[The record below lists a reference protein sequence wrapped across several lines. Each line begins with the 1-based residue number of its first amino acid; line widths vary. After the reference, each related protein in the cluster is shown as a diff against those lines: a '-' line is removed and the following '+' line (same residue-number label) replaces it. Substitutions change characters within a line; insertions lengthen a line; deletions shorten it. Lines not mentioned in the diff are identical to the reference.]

1 MTSNASIH
9 PFDNLA
15 TIGCVTPE
23 VGFRNGVETI
33 VRTLGWNFWNV
44 EDVQSLVPKC
54 NQLRANCVMVDMASV
69 QLNWPLH
76 ETYESVFRILPPA
89 IFVVERGDVSAAI
102 SATRAGAVNVLEK
115 PVGQGELSTNIE
127 IAVKIDQRC
136 PTSGIDA
143 RFQHSR
149 YSEFSSREKLILGM
163 LVDGMK
169 NMAVAARLDL
179 SLRTVEAVRSQIL
192 KKLNVHS
199 FAQLVR
205 LVAKLEYESRTQRN
219 KEFERLLTE
228 SELSH

>member
-23 VGFRNGVETI
+23 PGFRKSVETI
-33 VRTLGWNFWNV
+33 VRTIGWRFWNV
-44 EDVQSLVPKC
+44 EKFQKTVQKC
-54 NQLRANCVMVDMASV
+54 NDLRTNCLIVDMASV
-69 QLNWPLH
+69 ERPLH
-76 ETYESVFRILPPA
+76 EPYESAFRTLPPT
-89 IFVVERGDVSAAI
+89 ICVVEKGDVNAAI
-102 SATRAGAVNVLEK
+102 DATRAGAVNVLEK
-115 PVGQGELSTNIE
+115 PVGQDELSTNIE
-127 IAVKIDQRC
+127 IAVKLDQRC
-136 PTSGIDA
+136 PTSGIEA

-169 NMAVAARLDL
+169 NIAVASRLEL

-192 KKLNVHS
+192 KKLNVRS

-205 LVAKLEYESRTQRN
+205 LVAKLEYETRSQRI
-219 KEFERLLTE
+219 KEFERLLTA
-228 SELSH
+228 SDFCH